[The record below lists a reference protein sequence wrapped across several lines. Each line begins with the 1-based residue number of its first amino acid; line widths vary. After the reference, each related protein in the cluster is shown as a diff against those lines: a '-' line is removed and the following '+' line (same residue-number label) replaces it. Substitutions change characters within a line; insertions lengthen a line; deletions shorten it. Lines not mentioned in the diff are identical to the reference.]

1 MEQILIVEDDS
12 FLNKM
17 LDYNLT
23 ADGYGVTS
31 ALNARTAADAIRQR
45 EFDLVLLD
53 INLPDGNGFE
63 LCKLIKPQHPDTIV
77 IFLTANDQ
85 ESDQIRGYE
94 VGAVDYITKPFV
106 IGALQRK
113 IKAMFAMLEHHKP
126 AKDIYDDGRLFLDF
140 SEQTASLNGKP
151 LTLSPMEYKMLNLFR
166 KNPRQVLTR
175 GQLLE
180 KLWDIDE
187 RFVDEHTL
195 TTSISRIRSK
205 IESDGGAPY
214 IKTVYGMGYQ
224 WTGRRGKMKFQNLSV
239 KRLFGRVA
247 IGLVLSMSGITI
259 ALFLVT
265 KQTAVLLTGGAL
277 LLCSLVGI
285 FVLTQAFGKR
295 LSQFTADLCQTLDH
309 MIAGNEAPQR
319 PEDSETQLARIGHRL
334 ARLYQIMQENR
345 RRVDEERQELQ
356 TLVSDISHQVKTPVS
371 NLKMATDTLL
381 EKPMT
386 EAERTDFIR
395 GIRSQTD
402 KLDFLFQALVKTSRL
417 ETGVI
422 QLDKKLGR
430 LFDTVAQA
438 MSGIV
443 YAAEKKEIAVSVDC
457 PEDLT
462 VSHDSK
468 WTSEALFNLLD
479 NAVKYT
485 PAGGK
490 IAVSV
495 VLWEMYVEIKVTDT
509 GKGISESNQAAIFR
523 RFYREEEVHEQ
534 QGVGI
539 GLYLAREI
547 VTRQGG
553 YIKVV
558 SEPGKGSE
566 FSIMLPTK

>member
-1 MEQILIVEDDS
+1 MKQILIVEDDS

-17 LDYNLT
+17 VAYNLT

-31 ALNARTAADAIRQR
+31 ALNARTAAEAIRQR

-187 RFVDEHTL
+187 KFVDEHTL

-224 WTGRRGKMKFQNLSV
+224 WTGGEANEVAKPLGK
-239 KRLFGRVA
+239 A
-247 IGLVLSMSGITI
+247 
-259 ALFLVT
+259 
-265 KQTAVLLTGGAL
+265 AVWPGGNRACPLHVRDHHSPVSCDKTDGGA
-277 LLCSLVGI
+277 
-285 FVLTQAFGKR
+285 
-295 LSQFTADLCQTLDH
+295 ADGRGAAAVRPCGDFCTD
-309 MIAGNEAPQR
+309 AGVWKA
-319 PEDSETQLARIGHRL
+319 A
-334 ARLYQIMQENR
+334 
-345 RRVDEERQELQ
+345 
-356 TLVSDISHQVKTPVS
+356 
-371 NLKMATDTLL
+371 
-381 EKPMT
+381 
-386 EAERTDFIR
+386 
-395 GIRSQTD
+395 
-402 KLDFLFQALVKTSRL
+402 
-417 ETGVI
+417 
-422 QLDKKLGR
+422 
-430 LFDTVAQA
+430 VA
-438 MSGIV
+438 V
-443 YAAEKKEIAVSVDC
+443 Y
-457 PEDLT
+457 
-462 VSHDSK
+462 
-468 WTSEALFNLLD
+468 
-479 NAVKYT
+479 
-485 PAGGK
+485 
-490 IAVSV
+490 
-495 VLWEMYVEIKVTDT
+495 
-509 GKGISESNQAAIFR
+509 R
-523 RFYREEEVHEQ
+523 
-534 QGVGI
+534 
-539 GLYLAREI
+539 
-547 VTRQGG
+547 
-553 YIKVV
+553 
-558 SEPGKGSE
+558 
-566 FSIMLPTK
+566 